1 MDETDA
7 ILVERAQAGDREAF
21 SRLVDRHM
29 RDVYAFAYRMTGT
42 HADADDVAQQAF
54 VNAFAKLWTYS
65 PDVCFRA
72 WVFTIAGNLATD
84 LHRRKSVRRE
94 VALADRGAGGDG
106 ISDPVRAAIRNET
119 GRKVWEVLETLPP
132 DQRAVLVLH
141 GLEGIPM
148 AELAR
153 AQKTPEATVRWRF
166 SQGLN
171 RLKAAFGEKA
181 DVLSRRE
188 EGN

>member
-1 MDETDA
+1 
-7 ILVERAQAGDREAF
+7 
-21 SRLVDRHM
+21 
-29 RDVYAFAYRMTGT
+29 
-42 HADADDVAQQAF
+42 
-54 VNAFAKLWTYS
+54 
-65 PDVCFRA
+65 
-72 WVFTIAGNLATD
+72 
-84 LHRRKSVRRE
+84 
-94 VALADRGAGGDG
+94 
-106 ISDPVRAAIRNET
+106 
-119 GRKVWEVLETLPP
+119 
-132 DQRAVLVLH
+132 VLVLH